1 MAHRSPSTGTAR
13 RVNRGRTLS
22 WSSEEPRSA
31 LISASTAARRSAG
44 IRGGAI
50 SRVSPARRFL
60 TSREAR
66 KHARLRAKWLDWRV
80 PNQANTFSWHPG
92 NPEAPCSFLRP
103 LADSL
108 GAGDVERVVDQRLD
122 ARDEADRV
130 R

>member
-50 SRVSPARRFL
+50 PRVSPVRRLL
-60 TSREAR
+60 TSKKLERT
-66 KHARLRAKWLDWRV
+66 RACRPKWVGRRV
-80 PNQANTFSWHPG
+80 PSQATPFKWHREIPDVG
-92 NPEAPCSFLRP
+92 ATVLRP

-108 GAGDVERVVDQRLD
+108 GPGDVERVVDQRLD
-122 ARDEADRV
+122 ARDEANRV